1 MCVYGF
7 YSSVSVTV
15 HNGSYYYQ
23 IPPPSK
29 PSLVHMGRTSTRKT
43 VFVRRL
49 CGSQGIED

>member
-7 YSSVSVTV
+7 YSSVSVLLSTMAAITTK
-15 HNGSYYYQ
+15 SL
-23 IPPPSK
+23 PPNK

-49 CGSQGIED
+49 CGS